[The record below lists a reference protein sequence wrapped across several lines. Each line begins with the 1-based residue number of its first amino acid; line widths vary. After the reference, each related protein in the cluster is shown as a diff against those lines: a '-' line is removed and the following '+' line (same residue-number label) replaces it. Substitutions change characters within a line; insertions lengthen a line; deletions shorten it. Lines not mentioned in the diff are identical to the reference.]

1 MGSCLLILQFLWCK
15 VGLYFWKLLV
25 FRVGDRAFRNYQHI
39 WLSNLDNSRWWFYFF
54 RIKFWIW
61 KKIQF
66 VRQNRHRFDKSVLH
80 SFQINKALLF
90 IIILYVMLFP
100 IRTNKIPYFD
110 IQSKFI
116 IQKEMKEAFYRIYQY
131 YIMCRYASLK
141 SEIDVIR
148 NQHWIRYNKL
158 SLLQLFKVTNCFGI

>member
-1 MGSCLLILQFLWCK
+1 
-15 VGLYFWKLLV
+15 
-25 FRVGDRAFRNYQHI
+25 
-39 WLSNLDNSRWWFYFF
+39 
-54 RIKFWIW
+54 
-61 KKIQF
+61 
-66 VRQNRHRFDKSVLH
+66 
-80 SFQINKALLF
+80 
-90 IIILYVMLFP
+90 MLFP

-148 NQHWIRYNKL
+148 NQH
-158 SLLQLFKVTNCFGI
+158 